1 MTGPTPKDPQ
11 AEAEFTRKMVLGI
24 LGTLEQKGLL
34 SKHEVDSI
42 IRAARH
48 AAYPTPPRR
57 TPGPAAPG
65 TQWVKPDQSHQP
77 MDRTTPIAIPNVQRA
92 APTPPGDQPKDK
104 PAEETPK
111 APPVIDF
118 DLQ

>member
-1 MTGPTPKDPQ
+1 MTAPTPKDPQ

-42 IRAARH
+42 IRAARQ
-48 AAYPTPPRR
+48 AAYPPPPRR

-65 TQWVKPDQSHQP
+65 TQWVKPGQPHQP
-77 MDRTTPIAIPNVQRA
+77 MDRTTPVAIPNVQRA
-92 APTPPGDQPKDK
+92 TTTGTPENDQPK
-104 PAEETPK
+104 EETPK
-111 APPVIDF
+111 AEAPPVIDF

>member
-1 MTGPTPKDPQ
+1 MTAATPKDPQ

-42 IRAARH
+42 IRAARQ

-65 TQWVKPDQSHQP
+65 TQWVKPGQPHQP
-77 MDRTTPIAIPNVQRA
+77 MDRTTPVAIPNVQRA
-92 APTPPGDQPKDK
+92 TTTGTPENDQPK
-104 PAEETPK
+104 EETPRAE